1 MESSDEIVLIESF
14 IKSIWELGECDDE
27 DVANAAVLFKRHR
40 ELAPEQYE
48 D

>member
-1 MESSDEIVLIESF
+1 MKSSDEIALIESF
-14 IKSIWELGECDDE
+14 IKSIWELGECTDE
-27 DVANAAVLFKRHR
+27 DVQYAALLFNRHR